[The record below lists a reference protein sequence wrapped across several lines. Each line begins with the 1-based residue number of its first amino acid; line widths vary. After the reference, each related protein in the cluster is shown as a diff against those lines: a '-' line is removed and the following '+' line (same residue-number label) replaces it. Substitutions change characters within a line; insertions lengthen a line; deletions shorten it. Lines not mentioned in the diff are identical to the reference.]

1 MYSTFEELEGELT
14 THFKTKEAKNL
25 IKDIIKLCK
34 REKKTINETFTKI
47 NQVIVGNMGT
57 C

>member
-14 THFKTKEAKNL
+14 TQFKTKEAKNL

-34 REKKTINETFTKI
+34 REKKSVNETFTKI